1 MQEKRTLYLA
11 GKITGDPYYFTKF
24 YNAQKK
30 LEECGFIVVNPA
42 LLPAEGFTWEAYMR
56 MSGAMLVECA
66 EVCFLPDWKE
76 SKGAKYEFGE
86 AMAQNKPFFFFAD
99 WEKAQEETNK
109 YEYPELNL
117 LYHVPNGGSRHKAEA
132 GRLRAEGV
140 KAGVPDLC
148 LPVARG
154 QYHGLYIE
162 LKRQRGGRTSDHQSE
177 WLDALSAQGYKAALC
192 YGWEQAAGTI
202 IEYLTGGG
210 THD

>member
-56 MSGAMLVECA
+56 MSGAMLAECA

-109 YEYPELNL
+109 YEYTTEKTDKILQIL
-117 LYHVPNGGSRHKAEA
+117 RRRIKGAWLRKENGGITKC
-132 GRLRAEGV
+132 GRINFPFR
-140 KAGVPDLC
+140 
-148 LPVARG
+148 R
-154 QYHGLYIE
+154 
-162 LKRQRGGRTSDHQSE
+162 KRKS
-177 WLDALSAQGYKAALC
+177 K
-192 YGWEQAAGTI
+192 
-202 IEYLTGGG
+202 
-210 THD
+210 